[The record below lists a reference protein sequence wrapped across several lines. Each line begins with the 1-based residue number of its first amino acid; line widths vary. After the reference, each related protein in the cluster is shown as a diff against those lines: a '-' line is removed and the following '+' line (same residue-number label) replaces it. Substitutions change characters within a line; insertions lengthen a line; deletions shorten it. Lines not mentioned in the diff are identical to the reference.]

1 MSNIKNIHIYPTTE
15 TIKSSAQVVYP
26 WQLRHLFCSVL
37 AIWQLWQDYM
47 GGVNKKRSVLW
58 RNDLWAILVFL
69 LVVDCYVGWHLNL
82 GLIQKNNELISD
94 FYFLRKEKTSLGC
107 WLGLLQIILLSH
119 FYHHSW
125 MTFAS
130 KPRARQKVII
140 YFNDAPKWQISH

>member
-1 MSNIKNIHIYPTTE
+1 MSNIKNIHIYHTTE

-94 FYFLRKEKTSLGC
+94 FYFLRKEKNFI
-107 WLGLLQIILLSH
+107 GLLTGSTSNYFTITLLSS
-119 FYHHSW
+119 F
-125 MTFAS
+125 M
-130 KPRARQKVII
+130 
-140 YFNDAPKWQISH
+140 NDFCNQTKSSPKGHYLF